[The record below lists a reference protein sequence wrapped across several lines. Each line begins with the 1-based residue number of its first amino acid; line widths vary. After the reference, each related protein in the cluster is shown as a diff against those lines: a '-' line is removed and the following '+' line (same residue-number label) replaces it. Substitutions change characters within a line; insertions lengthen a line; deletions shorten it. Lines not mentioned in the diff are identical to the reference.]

1 MKIVFVP
8 TKRKDTIELS
18 EFYRESGDPPGSGK
32 RILCEKIK
40 TLPPHVKF
48 IVLDASGGRD
58 ELNMRPRWARFFV
71 RDKRTFATWSKDQI
85 AKWLKEHQVK
95 PGFAAFVLE
104 QQIKESRKWLRILAS
119 NEKLVSYY
127 IKLGF
132 KVQQSWLLPTVR
144 MKASRS
150 DLCV

>member
-1 MKIVFVP
+1 MKIVFNP

-18 EFYRESGDPPGSGK
+18 EFYRETGDPPGSGK
-32 RILCEKIK
+32 RMLCEMIK
-40 TLPPHVKF
+40 KLPSHVKF
-48 IVLDASGGRD
+48 IVLDASGGRN
-58 ELNMRPRWARFFV
+58 EANMRPRWARLFIK
-71 RDKRTFATWSKDQI
+71 DKRTFATWSKDQI

-95 PGFAAFVLE
+95 PEFSAFILD

-132 KVQQSWLLPTVR
+132 KVQQSWLLPTVK
-144 MKASRS
+144 MKARRS